1 MAEQRLWSLTVK
13 KIKWT
18 QVAAIAIV
26 VMFILGAFLIL
37 NNRNG
42 DDATTSKNKTEYEI
56 ITSKVDGD
64 LDAYYP
70 KTPKTVMETY
80 CRILKCLQNDK
91 LEDSEIE
98 KLVIIQRKMFDED
111 FLAENP
117 YVTYLATV
125 KNDLAKSQKTNS
137 TMSYYVVE
145 FESGVDK
152 TTFNGSNMANVQV
165 KFCFSNDGSLETF
178 YEEYVL
184 REDESGNYKIFGW
197 KSSTEDGFISDK

>member
-1 MAEQRLWSLTVK
+1 MK

-18 QVAAIAIV
+18 QIAALVIV

-42 DDATTSKNKTEYEI
+42 DVPQSNNKTEYEI

-64 LDAYYP
+64 LDTYYP

-80 CRILKCLQNDK
+80 CRILKCLQNEK
-91 LEDSEIE
+91 LEESEIE

-125 KNDLAKSQKTNS
+125 KNDLAKSKKTNS
-137 TMSYYVVE
+137 KMSYYVVE
-145 FESGVDK
+145 FESGVEK
-152 TTFNGSNMANVQV
+152 NVFNGSNMANVQV
-165 KFCFSNDGSLETF
+165 KFCFSNDGALETF

-184 REDESGNYKIFGW
+184 REDKDGKYKVFGW
-197 KSSTEDGFISDK
+197 KASTEDGFISDK